1 METAEHFLSIQNKLG
16 EGPLWH
22 ADERAL
28 YWVDIEEESFHRYY
42 LGTDKLETFQV
53 GQPVGFLAFRSSGGL
68 FLGLRDGLA
77 IWDFHSG
84 DYELYTQPEKGRKN
98 ARFNDG
104 KVDPGGR
111 LWAGTLGNDSK
122 SKLYRLDQDGSF
134 HVMQK
139 GVKISNGLGWS
150 PDREKMYYTDSPR
163 RVIYEFDYDLVTG
176 GIGNRRNFVKVPKE
190 DGVPDGLCVDSE
202 GFVWSAHWDGWRI
215 TRYDPEGK
223 IERVIYLPVQR
234 PTSCAFGGR
243 EFNQLFITSAWTGL
257 SESERKEQPLAG
269 DLFKVSTLFKGQP
282 VNFFEG

>member
-22 ADERAL
+22 AGEGAL
-28 YWVDIEEESFHRYY
+28 YWVDIESNSFHRYF
-42 LGTDKLETFQV
+42 LGTDKLEKFQV
-53 GQPVGFLAFRSSGGL
+53 DQPVGFLAFRSTGGL

-77 IWDFHSG
+77 IWDFETGEYDLHQ
-84 DYELYTQPEKGRKN
+84 QPEKGRKN

-122 SKLYRLDQDGSF
+122 SKLYRIDMDGSI

-139 GVKISNGLGWS
+139 GVKISNGLDWS
-150 PDREKMYYTDSPR
+150 PDRGTMYYTDSLR
-163 RVIYEFDYDLVTG
+163 RVIYEYDYDLVTG
-176 GIGNRRNFVKVPKE
+176 QIGNRRNFVKVPKG

-215 TRYDPEGK
+215 TRYDPEGE

-234 PTSCAFGGR
+234 PTSCAFGGPKL
-243 EFNQLFITSAWTGL
+243 NQLFITSAWTGL
-257 SESERKEQPLAG
+257 NENERKEQPLAG
-269 DLFKVSTLFKGQP
+269 DLFKVSTVFKGQA